1 MGNIKNNP
9 NFGWIFKVF
18 AYLCSIMTLKKAISK
33 HVDWKSYLEEFS
45 QKISELYGN
54 LEFDDQFYQANWEE
68 LISVFKEGA
77 DIIRGVQPF
86 CRRICF
92 RQKPSTRAGFLL
104 QLMDILKS
112 IFFHSDYYFNN
123 TLRLN
128 MCYCY

>member
-1 MGNIKNNP
+1 
-9 NFGWIFKVF
+9 
-18 AYLCSIMTLKKAISK
+18 MTRKKPISK
-33 HVDWKSYLEEFS
+33 HLDWKSYLEELS

-68 LISVFKEGA
+68 LIRVFKEGA

-92 RQKPSTRAGFLL
+92 RRKPSTCTGFLS

-128 MCYCY
+128 MCYCYK